1 MNPIVKNI
9 LAIFAGII
17 VGSIVNM
24 GIIAISGL
32 IIPLPQGAN
41 VNTTEGLKA
50 SMHLFETRHFIMPF
64 LAHALGTF
72 AGAYFAALIATNH
85 KMKYALVIGILFLI
99 GGITMVFEL
108 PSPLWFTVLDLVVA
122 YIPMAYLAGKLKA
135 NRK

>member
-72 AGAYFAALIATNH
+72 TGAYFAALIATNH